1 MLKRCGETYN
11 CEPLEEAK
19 ASLETS
25 VARLT
30 QLAEHDEI
38 ADDRLAEAALP
49 MAYETLR
56 DVVARLQKRGQDSLI
71 LRSDTEARKIKE
83 S

>member
-1 MLKRCGETYN
+1 MRTKLGQTMLKQYGGSDAR
-11 CEPLEEAK
+11 EPLEEAK

-30 QLAEHDEI
+30 QLTDHEEI

-49 MAYETLR
+49 MACETLR
-56 DVVARLQKRGQDSLI
+56 ETLAELGEDSM
-71 LRSDTEARKIKE
+71 STP
-83 S
+83 